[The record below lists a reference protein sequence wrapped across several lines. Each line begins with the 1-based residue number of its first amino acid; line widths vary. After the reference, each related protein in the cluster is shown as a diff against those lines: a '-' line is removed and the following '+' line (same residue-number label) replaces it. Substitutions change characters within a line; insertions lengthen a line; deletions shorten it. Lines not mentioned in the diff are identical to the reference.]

1 MHVDVRKIQDVI
13 IVDLSGRLIAGV
25 GDVLLREVMNELL
38 AEDWKKILLNLG
50 DVTIIDSSGIGE
62 VVASWKIGKSFGSR
76 VWILRPGDRVRHSLH
91 LSQILPL
98 LRVFEDE
105 NEALAAF
112 ATENGSAETT
122 SAPDP
127 G

>member
-1 MHVDVRKIQDVI
+1 MHVDVRKVQDVI

-38 AEDWKKILLNLG
+38 AEGWKKILLNLG
-50 DVTIIDSSGIGE
+50 DVTVIDSSGIGE
-62 VVASWKIGKSFGSR
+62 LVASWKVAKSFGSG

-105 NEALAAF
+105 DEALAAF
-112 ATENGSAETT
+112 RAEEAATETMPALDG
-122 SAPDP
+122 D
-127 G
+127 

>member
-1 MHVDVRKIQDVI
+1 MHVDVRKVEDVI

-25 GDVLLREVMNELL
+25 GDVLLRDVMNELL

-105 NEALAAF
+105 AQAIAAF
-112 ATENGSAETT
+112 ASEDAGTEASA
-122 SAPDP
+122 APGGD
-127 G
+127 